1 MAVTP
6 ETAKNIIA
14 LGLKVC
20 VEKNYGEHIG
30 LEDKSYKDVG
40 VEIKETSK
48 EVLSHSKMLIS
59 VNCPAENNINNLK
72 ENSILVGMLNPS
84 KNKI

>member
-6 ETAKNIIA
+6 ETAKNIVT

-20 VEKNYGEHIG
+20 GKNHGEHIG

-40 VEIKETSK
+40 VEIK
-48 EVLSHSKMLIS
+48 
-59 VNCPAENNINNLK
+59 NLK
-72 ENSILVGMLNPS
+72 RSFGS
-84 KNKI
+84 KC

>member
-1 MAVTP
+1 MC
-6 ETAKNIIA
+6 
-14 LGLKVC
+14 G
-20 VEKNYGEHIG
+20 KNYGEHIG

-72 ENSILVGMLNPS
+72 ENSILLEC
-84 KNKI
+84 